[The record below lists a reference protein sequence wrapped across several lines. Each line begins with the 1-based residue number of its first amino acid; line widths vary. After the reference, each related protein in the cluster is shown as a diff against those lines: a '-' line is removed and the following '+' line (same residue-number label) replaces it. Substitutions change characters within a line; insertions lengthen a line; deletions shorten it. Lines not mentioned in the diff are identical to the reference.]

1 MATKL
6 NPNNF
11 FIFLALILLAVGVSS
26 YLPKGSIGNDANSG
40 ENMYLTQNVSGVNL
54 DRNFDFAGEDLP
66 MDQFD
71 IRERLEKEILVNSY
85 LHASTLL
92 KIKRSS
98 RYFPEME
105 RILKE
110 EKMPDDLK
118 YIAVA
123 ESGLEH
129 ATSSAGA
136 KGLWQFMEATGKGY
150 GLEINA
156 EVDERYHLEKSTQAA
171 CTYLRDYYK
180 RFNSWHLAASAY
192 NMGGP
197 RLTKEMDIQ
206 KGTSFEELNLNSET
220 SRYLFRIVALKSI
233 LAEPAAYG
241 FNLAKN
247 DYYPPLNDYKE
258 VTVNGPVES
267 WGEFAKKHQTTY
279 RMLKVYNPW
288 LMSSKLTNKEGKTYI
303 IRVPK

>member
-6 NPNNF
+6 NPKSF
-11 FIFLALILLAVGVSS
+11 FIFLAIIMVAIGVSS
-26 YLPKGSIGNDANSG
+26 YLPKGTAGKGANSG
-40 ENMYLTQNVSGVNL
+40 DNLYLSQNVSGVNL
-54 DRNFDFAGEDLP
+54 DREFDFAGEDLP

-118 YIAVA
+118 YVAVA
-123 ESGLEH
+123 ESGLEF

-136 KGLWQFMEATGKGY
+136 KGLWQFMEPTGKGY
-150 GLEINA
+150 GLEINS
-156 EVDERYHLEKSTQAA
+156 EVDERYHVEKSTRAA
-171 CTYLRDYYK
+171 CTYLRDYYQ

-197 RLTKEMDIQ
+197 RLIKEMDIQ
-206 KGTSFEELNLNSET
+206 KATSFEELNLNAET

-233 LAEPAAYG
+233 LIEPAAYG

-247 DYYPPLNDYKE
+247 DYYPPLDDYKE
-258 VTVNGPVES
+258 VVVNGPVES
-267 WGEFAKKHQTTY
+267 WGEFAKKHRTTY
-279 RMLKVYNPW
+279 RMIKVYNPW

-303 IRVPK
+303 IRVPR